1 MHIPTSSATSY
12 RARIEIIGN
21 PLSPATLRGDW
32 SIKSPI
38 SPSHPSRVHPASAA
52 SVCLHPTSA
61 LPKFLV
67 IFAVILKRLPL
78 FKVFEGIAA
87 ATLPSPVL
95 LETPVV
101 LPEFSLIGVSVAS
114 AHSGTSSGA
123 VVEHQS
129 LPASIRRLSVQVFFV
144 MVLIFLRLTIRRGLD
159 DREFIIIDIRGLSME
174 VPLVV

>member
-1 MHIPTSSATSY
+1 MHIRTSSATSY

-21 PLSPATLRGDW
+21 RLSPATLRVDW

-52 SVCLHPTSA
+52 SVSLHPTPA
-61 LPKFLV
+61 LSEFLV
-67 IFAVILKRLPL
+67 IFAVILIRLPL

-95 LETPVV
+95 LETPV
-101 LPEFSLIGVSVAS
+101 LTKLFLIGVSVAS
-114 AHSGTSSGA
+114 AHSGPSSGA

-129 LPASIRRLSVQVFFV
+129 LPASISRLSVKVFFV
-144 MVLIFLRLTIRRGLD
+144 WVLIFLR
-159 DREFIIIDIRGLSME
+159 
-174 VPLVV
+174 

>member
-1 MHIPTSSATSY
+1 MHIRTSSATSY

-38 SPSHPSRVHPASAA
+38 SPSNPSRVHPASAA
-52 SVCLHPTSA
+52 SVSLHPTSA
-61 LPKFLV
+61 LPEFLV
-67 IFAVILKRLPL
+67 IFAVILIRLPL

-95 LETPVV
+95 LETPV
-101 LPEFSLIGVSVAS
+101 LAEFSLIGVSVAS
-114 AHSGTSSGA
+114 AHSGASSGA

-144 MVLIFLRLTIRRGLD
+144 WVLIFLRLTIRRGLD